1 MDGEGD
7 GMESRL
13 SSQIFFTLQIYFFR
27 LKEVLLVTLLP
38 LGALVTLVI
47 LVTTKDQMIQAGSCC
62 PTEPKLEP
70 NHHGV
75 LQVPRQE
82 REAETEM
89 EFVDDPLTNPDL
101 VTQVRIN
108 TMGINRL
115 SRRKRGMASNPLF
128 IIPDFFFFAFSQ

>member
-1 MDGEGD
+1 
-7 GMESRL
+7 MESRL
-13 SSQIFFTLQIYFFR
+13 SSQIFFTFTLQIHFFR

-108 TMGINRL
+108 TIQDLISLAGCQ
-115 SRRKRGMASNPLF
+115 
-128 IIPDFFFFAFSQ
+128 IILIDLNFHLQKCLEIFD